1 MDDDEKTGF
10 STFPGS
16 TNQFV
21 CRLELYV
28 DNMERIKGA
37 IPESVTVEVE
47 TGVSYLE
54 RRMQDFVFIFQ
65 GREAKKVG
73 YTCVSPHLCYSPV
86 ANTNAEGAALQ
97 AKGLKPACA
106 SSAEADQYRVHRKI
120 MRSYGCEIERVDPQ
134 IYGGVSVVSGSQIVL
149 KPSVVCFPGDYPD
162 VFPNPEKVKISARSS
177 LVVTGVNVTIDSL
190 DLDGALV
197 IHGVADGGIVKDLVI
212 HNKGWSKHTDEKS
225 EDGYR
230 LEKSDTAHVLLGLG
244 LGEHC
249 TIL

>member
-1 MDDDEKTGF
+1 
-10 STFPGS
+10 
-16 TNQFV
+16 
-21 CRLELYV
+21 
-28 DNMERIKGA
+28 MERTKGA
-37 IPESVTVEVE
+37 IPESVKVEA
-47 TGVSYLE
+47 GVSHLE
-54 RRMQDFVFIFQ
+54 CRMQDFVFIFQ
-65 GREAKKVG
+65 GGEAKPQALRNVKVG
-73 YTCVSPHLCYSPV
+73 YTCVSAHLCYSPV

-97 AKGLKPACA
+97 AKGLIPACA
-106 SSAEADQYRVHRKI
+106 TSAEADQYRVHRKI
-120 MRSYGCEIERVDPQ
+120 MRSYGCEIEKVDPQ
-134 IYGGVSVVSGSQIVL
+134 IYGGVSVAFGSQIVL
-149 KPSVVCFPGDYPD
+149 KPSVVCFPGDYPN

-244 LGEHC
+244 QGEHC